1 MEEVLVCE
9 TESNFIIK
17 HSGYYYPF
25 SFINDRDDL
34 LGIVDDLNM
43 DPTYYSMY
51 STKVV
56 VEIVSKLDFIHL
68 NEWLILN

>member
-1 MEEVLVCE
+1 MEEVLVCQ

-25 SFINDRDDL
+25 IFMDDRDHL

-51 STKVV
+51 AVKEV
-56 VEIVSKLDFIHL
+56 VEKVSKLDFIHL